1 MDNAT
6 DTMQP
11 GDGPMTEDQAVNALL
26 TPESEEP
33 EAETDAAPQS
43 ETEAEEVEAE
53 DDAPDVEAE
62 DDETEED
69 DEDGDE
75 ADSDEDEDGEDD
87 EDEKQPAESH
97 TVKVDGEEVQVTL
110 DELKRGYSGQSYIQ
124 KGMETNKQ
132 TQAKLLEAAEA
143 MQQERQQFLQA
154 VQQVQQ
160 TGFLPAPKAPSKDL
174 MRDDPIGYMEARAQY
189 DEDVAAYQEQQQQIS
204 FHQQRAQQQ
213 TAAMRQKQLQEQYA
227 KLVEQ
232 APEFGDAKRAPE
244 LKAKLM
250 KSAESEF
257 GFTAQDLEQISDARQ
272 VLVLRDALAY
282 RELQKGKQAA
292 RQDRSQ
298 PKAVTKQKAKGRN
311 GGNRANAQKQLQRAI
326 KTQSDDD
333 WVNVLLNP

>member
-1 MDNAT
+1 
-6 DTMQP
+6 
-11 GDGPMTEDQAVNALL
+11 MTEDQAVNALL

-33 EAETDAAPQS
+33 EAETDEAPQD
-43 ETEAEEVEAE
+43 EGTEAEEVEAE
-53 DDAPDVEAE
+53 DDAPDVEAD

-75 ADSDEDEDGEDD
+75 ADSDEDEDEEEAD
-87 EDEKQPAESH
+87 EDEEQPAESY
-97 TVKVDGEEVQVTL
+97 TVKVDGEEKQVTL

-189 DEDVAAYQEQQQQIS
+189 DEDMAAYQEQQQQIQY
-204 FHQQRAQQQ
+204 HQQRAEQQN
-213 TAAMRQKQLQEQYA
+213 AAMRQKAMQEQYA
-227 KLVEQ
+227 KLVELV
-232 APEFGDAKRAPE
+232 PEFGDAKKAPE

-257 GFTAQDLEQISDARQ
+257 GFSAQDLEQISDARQ

-292 RQDRSQ
+292 RQERAQ
-298 PKAVTKQKAKGRN
+298 PKAVTKRKAKGRD
-311 GGNRANAQKQLQRAI
+311 GGNRANAQKAMQRAI